1 MSCEGDASHGLVSQP
16 HPSPHPLNLLVPEAF
31 NQTGV
36 GKESLL
42 LAS

>member
-1 MSCEGDASHGLVSQP
+1 MDREGQP
-16 HPSPHPLNLLVPEAF
+16 LQRPRVPAPPPPHPLNLLLPEAF

-36 GKESLL
+36 GTESLL